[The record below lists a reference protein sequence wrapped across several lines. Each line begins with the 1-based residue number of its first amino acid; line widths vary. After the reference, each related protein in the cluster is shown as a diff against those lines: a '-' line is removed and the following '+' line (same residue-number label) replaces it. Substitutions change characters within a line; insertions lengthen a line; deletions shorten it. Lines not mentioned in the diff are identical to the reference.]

1 MKSTWLIAVVLCLA
15 VPARAD
21 GVTKVFPLSHKALP
35 DALKTAPAELTRVLA
50 KAFGAEIANVQI
62 EDAAELKECNVG
74 SEKCLNVISRS
85 VGASKII
92 FGRLDRRE
100 GGYTVA
106 LTTFDSLEGER
117 LADYLIK
124 GDSAEALAASLA
136 DKLDRGAKPK
146 LRIEEPAPV
155 KMEAPP
161 APPAEPREPVEP
173 PDPEPV
179 ARGKV
184 TKGTWGMIIGG
195 GIAVAAGTVFVASGR
210 GLNEDIEQAP
220 TSTLDEI
227 RQLQALEDRARSRF
241 RIGGVLLVAGGAVA
255 TVGVIRAV
263 MQRRTPREEPPM
275 VDVVPEVGGASVLFT
290 VGWR

>member
-1 MKSTWLIAVVLCLA
+1 LKRTWLIAVVICLA

-21 GVTKVFPLSHKALP
+21 GITKVFPLSHKTLP

-50 KAFGAEIANVQI
+50 KSFGAEIANVQI

-85 VGASKII
+85 VGASKIV

-106 LTTFDSLEGER
+106 LTTFDSTEGER

-124 GDSAEALAASLA
+124 GDSPEALAASLA
-136 DKLDRGAKPK
+136 EKLDKGAKVK
-146 LRIEEPAPV
+146 LRIEEPAPIKV
-155 KMEAPP
+155 EVPP
-161 APPAEPREPVEP
+161 ATPAEPREPVE
-173 PDPEPV
+173 DPEP
-179 ARGKV
+179 APRGRV

-195 GIAVAAGTVFVASGR
+195 GIAVAAGTVFVVSGR
-210 GLNEDIEQAP
+210 SLNEDIKHAP
-220 TSTLDEI
+220 TTTLEEI
-227 RQLQALEDRARSRF
+227 RQMQALEDRARSRF
-241 RIGGVLLVAGGAVA
+241 RIGGALMIAGGAVA

-263 MQRRTPREEPPM
+263 MQRRTPRQEQPM
-275 VDVVPEVGGASVLFT
+275 LDVVPEVGGASVLFT
-290 VGWR
+290 VGWP

>member
-1 MKSTWLIAVVLCLA
+1 MKSTWLIAVVICLS

-50 KAFGAEIANVQI
+50 KSFGAEIANVQI

-74 SEKCLNVISRS
+74 SAKCLNVISRS

-92 FGRLDRRE
+92 FGRLDRRD

-106 LTTFDSLEGER
+106 LTTFDAVEGER

-124 GDSAEALAASLA
+124 GDSPEALAASLA
-136 DKLDRGAKPK
+136 EKLDKVAKPK
-146 LRIEEPAPV
+146 LRIDEPAPV
-155 KMEAPP
+155 KIEVPP
-161 APPAEPREPVEP
+161 ATPDEPREPVEP
-173 PDPEPV
+173 VDEEQA
-179 ARGKV
+179 ARGRV

-195 GIAVAAGTVFVASGR
+195 GIAVAAGTVFVVSGR
-210 GLNEDIEQAP
+210 SLNEDIKHAP
-220 TSTLDEI
+220 ATTLEEI
-227 RQLQALEDRARSRF
+227 RQMQALEDRARSRF
-241 RIGGVLLVAGGAVA
+241 RIGGALMIAGGAVA

-263 MQRRTPREEPPM
+263 MQRRAPSHEQPM

-290 VGWR
+290 VGWP